1 MAEKRGPKAGRTKAP
16 LSISACPSDR
26 RNCHKKARK
35 GAKQSIFVSFRAFL
49 WQFQSVTVLEVIQR
63 SADFLSRK
71 GVDSP
76 RLQAELLLAH
86 VLQLPRLKLY
96 LQFERCLSDQ
106 EVDCLR
112 TLVKRRGEREPL
124 QHILGSTS
132 FCGIEIAVNPDVL
145 VPRPETEILAETA
158 WEYLK
163 KRGGEPVVLDYGTGS
178 GCIAIALAAH
188 CPSAKIH
195 ALDISEKALA
205 VARTNAVS
213 HNITFHL
220 GKAFPEL
227 PPLDL
232 LVSNPPYIPSGEIA
246 SLQPEV
252 ARFDPH
258 LALDGGGDGLDFY
271 RRIAAEALPLMA
283 PDGCV
288 MLEFGDGQESAQQE
302 IFARDWIIDQ
312 IKADF
317 SGKPRILIAHRAKT

>member
-1 MAEKRGPKAGRTKAP
+1 M
-16 LSISACPSDR
+16 
-26 RNCHKKARK
+26 
-35 GAKQSIFVSFRAFL
+35 
-49 WQFQSVTVLEVIQR
+49 TVIEAIQR

-96 LQFERCLSDQ
+96 LQFERPLSDP
-106 EVDCLR
+106 EVDRLR
-112 TLVKRRGEREPL
+112 AFVKRRGEREPL

-132 FCGIEIAVNPDVL
+132 FCGIEIAVTPDVL
-145 VPRPETEILAETA
+145 IPRPETEILAETA

-178 GCIAIALAAH
+178 GCVAIALAAH

-195 ALDISEKALA
+195 ALDISDKALA
-205 VARTNAVS
+205 VARANAGC
-213 HNITFHL
+213 HHITFHL

-252 ARFDPH
+252 ARFDPRV
-258 LALDGGGDGLDFY
+258 ALDGGADGLDFY
-271 RRIAAEALPLMA
+271 RRIASEALPLLA
-283 PDGCV
+283 PDGRI
-288 MLEFGDGQESAQQE
+288 MLEFGDGQETALPE
-302 IFARDWIIDQ
+302 IFARDWTIAE
-312 IKADF
+312 IKPDF
-317 SGKPRILIAHRAKT
+317 AGKPRILIAHRAKN

>member
-1 MAEKRGPKAGRTKAP
+1 M
-16 LSISACPSDR
+16 
-26 RNCHKKARK
+26 
-35 GAKQSIFVSFRAFL
+35 
-49 WQFQSVTVLEVIQR
+49 TVLEVIQR

-96 LQFERCLSDQ
+96 LDFERRLSDA
-106 EVDCLR
+106 EADRVRDLI
-112 TLVKRRGEREPL
+112 KRRGEREPL

-132 FCGIEIAVNPDVL
+132 FCGFEISVSPDVL
-145 VPRPETEILAETA
+145 IPRPETEILAEAA

-195 ALDISEKALA
+195 ALDISEKA
-205 VARTNAVS
+205 VVIARANAAR
-213 HNITFHL
+213 HHITFHL
-220 GKAFPEL
+220 GNAFPEL

-246 SLQPEV
+246 TLQPEV
-252 ARFDPH
+252 SRFDPH
-258 LALDGGGDGLDFY
+258 LALDGGPDGLDFY
-271 RRIAAEALPLMA
+271 RRLATEALPRMA
-283 PDGCV
+283 AEGCI
-288 MLEFGDGQESAQQE
+288 MLEFGDGQESALPK
-302 IFARDWIIDQ
+302 IFQAGWTIDA

-317 SGKPRILIAHRAKT
+317 AGKPRIFIAHRAQT